1 MFSPSSVV
9 LVIEKTAW
17 KSGRWRAGNGLLQI
31 SMYELLFFPTIFLF
45 WSVEAFPNENHR
57 FITPRMC
64 TMVLTFAVYCVP
76 SGDLTGLGSLM
87 ILWDPCPEE
96 VLVLILPKSL
106 ACIFDDQY
114 ICFEFLNMWKG
125 MESRMWVITLVED
138 KCRQR
143 ILYLLLVRSIM
154 AKMNPS
160 FLCLYSPEAALRLH
174 HQGVKNMG
182 VFCLFD
188 LGFTLALRTG
198 PFWIT

>member
-1 MFSPSSVV
+1 
-9 LVIEKTAW
+9 
-17 KSGRWRAGNGLLQI
+17 
-31 SMYELLFFPTIFLF
+31 MYKLLLFPTTFLY
-45 WSVEAFPNENHR
+45 WSVEAFPNENHL

-76 SGDLTGLGSLM
+76 SWDLTVLGSLM

-143 ILYLLLVRSIM
+143 ILYLLLLRSIM

-160 FLCLYSPEAALRLH
+160 FFVFVFSRSCIQISSSKGEKYGCVLFVLPLVLPLH
-174 HQGVKNMG
+174 
-182 VFCLFD
+182 
-188 LGFTLALRTG
+188 
-198 PFWIT
+198 